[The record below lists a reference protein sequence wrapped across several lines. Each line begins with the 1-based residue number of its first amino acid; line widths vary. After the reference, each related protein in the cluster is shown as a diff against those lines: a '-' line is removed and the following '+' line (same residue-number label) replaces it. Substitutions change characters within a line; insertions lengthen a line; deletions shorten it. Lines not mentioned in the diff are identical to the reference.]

1 MPTNDTKTLIIEAA
15 ATAGKNLANVSGIA
29 YSGNPIRQWWS
40 NLEMIVDLAG
50 MEMSAQIPLLLSHFN
65 EPEARLGVVEA
76 TVENGVLLIKGGIDT
91 GNEKGREIVEKGK
104 VYEWQLSIG
113 ADIIATEHMQPEEQR
128 AINGKLIKGEYL
140 IATKTKLREVSVV
153 AVGADADT
161 HMQIAASF
169 NHSNVHSTKQGGNMD
184 PEKKTT
190 PQVENPAPAIDAGRG
205 AKPDQ
210 PTPDTAAQAAALEAE
225 RKAARQAETDR
236 ITAINKITAEH
247 PEIRER
253 AISAGWTEEYTKSV
267 ITAAQ
272 EIAKKHP
279 QATGNIIVRSG
290 PAIDAKAIE
299 ASLCLRAG
307 IAPETIEASCGRQAL
322 DIADAHLRGL
332 SLKDVMVEV
341 ARCENQPVSVG
352 FSNETIRAAFSTTA
366 LPGLLSNTANKAALK
381 AFNAQESIASKI
393 CSAGD
398 LNDFKVSERYRL
410 TDIGDLQI
418 IPQGGEIKSGTLGE
432 DKATN
437 QLTTYGK
444 LFTLTREMIYNDDL
458 GEFLKIPIAM
468 GMRAKRKID
477 QVFFQRL
484 LSNPTQADGNALFS
498 AAHKNYKSGTTSA
511 LGVDSLENAIALFMD
526 QVDSDDQPIAVSPKF
541 LLVPTNLYPLAQRL
555 TMSTVLIGGSDVNPA
570 ANVIPKYNIEPVA
583 SPYLDNAKYTNHSD
597 TGWYLFGD
605 PSQVDTFEIGYFQG
619 RRQPTVER
627 GETDFNVLGISFRV
641 YFDFGIREQD
651 HRGMEFNKG
660 KN

>member
-50 MEMSAQIPLLLSHFN
+50 MEMAAQIPLLLSHFN

-184 PEKKTT
+184 PEEKTT
-190 PQVENPAPAIDAGRG
+190 PQVENPNPAIDAGRG

-290 PAIDAKAIE
+290 PTIDAKAIE

-341 ARCENQPVSVG
+341 ARCENQP
-352 FSNETIRAAFSTTA
+352 
-366 LPGLLSNTANKAALK
+366 
-381 AFNAQESIASKI
+381 
-393 CSAGD
+393 AG
-398 LNDFKVSERYRL
+398 K
-410 TDIGDLQI
+410 
-418 IPQGGEIKSGTLGE
+418 
-432 DKATN
+432 
-437 QLTTYGK
+437 
-444 LFTLTREMIYNDDL
+444 
-458 GEFLKIPIAM
+458 
-468 GMRAKRKID
+468 
-477 QVFFQRL
+477 
-484 LSNPTQADGNALFS
+484 
-498 AAHKNYKSGTTSA
+498 YKTS
-511 LGVDSLENAIALFMD
+511 
-526 QVDSDDQPIAVSPKF
+526 
-541 LLVPTNLYPLAQRL
+541 
-555 TMSTVLIGGSDVNPA
+555 
-570 ANVIPKYNIEPVA
+570 
-583 SPYLDNAKYTNHSD
+583 YL
-597 TGWYLFGD
+597 
-605 PSQVDTFEIGYFQG
+605 
-619 RRQPTVER
+619 
-627 GETDFNVLGISFRV
+627 
-641 YFDFGIREQD
+641 
-651 HRGMEFNKG
+651 
-660 KN
+660 